1 MNQLQLFLPCA
12 AGVEDMLAH
21 EAAFITGGTLDGV
34 RRQRGGVLIEGAWRD
49 ALLLNLHSRLAQRV
63 LVQLAEPPAPPPT
76 SEAERIAGDSI
87 TTPPSPNSYP
97 RR

>member
-34 RRQRGGVLIEGAWRD
+34 HAS
-49 ALLLNLHSRLAQRV
+49 AA
-63 LVQLAEPPAPPPT
+63 AC
-76 SEAERIAGDSI
+76 
-87 TTPPSPNSYP
+87 
-97 RR
+97 